1 MIIER
6 LKKARHNFYLQRFR
20 KQEIEENKVL
30 MWADGFKHYGCNPKY
45 IALYLL
51 EHYPK
56 EFDIVWVFESN
67 IEIPKDLPKQI
78 KVVKYFSIEYLREIS
93 TAKFIICNAR
103 MNDYYYFKKRPEQVY
118 IQTWHSSIR
127 LKKIEGD
134 ATEGLGENY
143 VRIAQKDSKK
153 IDLLISGCDFS
164 TNTFRRAF
172 WYDGEILKSG
182 TPRCDILINNSREIR
197 KKVFDYYNIP
207 YEKKLVLY
215 APTFRKSKK
224 ADVYGMEFTK
234 LAERMKGFE
243 KREWVFGCRLHPNI
257 IDGFVDENCISMS
270 KYSDM
275 QELIVAA
282 DILITD
288 YSSCMFDMMLAN
300 KKCVLYTPD
309 LAEYLEKE
317 RGLYFDI
324 QKLPF
329 PIAENMESLCDKI
342 LNFDMDEYQKK
353 LQQFKDK
360 IGSYEKGT
368 AAKQVADYM
377 LKKKKEGRKIW

>member
-20 KQEIEENKVL
+20 KQEIEKNKVL

-67 IEIPKDLPKQI
+67 VAIPKDLPKQI
-78 KVVKYFSIEYLREIS
+78 KVIKYFSIEYLREIS

-103 MNDYYYFKKRPEQVY
+103 MNNFYYFKKRPEQVY

-134 ATEGLGENY
+134 AIEGLGENY
-143 VRIAQKDSKK
+143 VRIAQEDSRK

-164 TNTFRRAF
+164 TNTFQRAF

-182 TPRCDILINNSREIR
+182 TPRCDILINNSQEIR
-197 KKVFDYYNIP
+197 KKVFNYYNIP
-207 YEKKLVLY
+207 NKKKLVLY
-215 APTFRKSKK
+215 APTFRKNKK
-224 ADVYGMEFTK
+224 ADVYGMDFTK
-234 LAERMKGFE
+234 LAKCMDGFE
-243 KREWVFGCRLHPNI
+243 KQEWVFGCRLHPNI
-257 IDGFVDENCISMS
+257 IEDFEDENCISMS

-300 KKCVLYTPD
+300 KRCALYTPD
-309 LAEYLEKE
+309 LEEYLERE

-329 PIAENMESLCDKI
+329 PIAEDMESLCDEI
-342 LNFDMDEYQKK
+342 LNFNMEEYQKA
-353 LQQFKDK
+353 LQQFKNK

-377 LKKKKEGRKIW
+377 LKKKKEGRKAW

>member
-1 MIIER
+1 MIVEKLR
-6 LKKARHNFYLQRFR
+6 KVRHNLYIHRFR
-20 KQEIEENKVL
+20 KREIEEKKVL

-56 EFDIVWVFESN
+56 EFDIVWVFDSSV
-67 IEIPKDLPKQI
+67 EIPKDLPKQI
-78 KVVKYFSIEYLREIS
+78 KVVKYFSIEYLREIA

-103 MNDYYYFKKRPEQVY
+103 MNDFYYFKKRPEQVY

-143 VRIAQKDSKK
+143 VKMAQKDSRK

-172 WYDGEILKSG
+172 WYEGEILKSG
-182 TPRCDILINNSREIR
+182 TPRCDILINNSQEIR

-207 YEKKLVLY
+207 YKKKLVLY
-215 APTFRKSKK
+215 APTFRKNKK
-224 ADVYGMEFTK
+224 ADVYGMDFIK
-234 LAERMKGFE
+234 LAECMDGVE
-243 KREWVFGCRLHPNI
+243 KQEWVFGCRLHPNI
-257 IDGFVDENCISMS
+257 IEDVADKNCISMS

-309 LAEYLEKE
+309 LKEYLERE

-329 PIAENMESLCDKI
+329 PIAENMESLCDEI
-342 LNFDMDEYQKK
+342 LNFNIEEYQKT

-360 IGSYEKGT
+360 IGSYENGT

-377 LKKKKEGRKIW
+377 IEKKKEGRKTW